1 MPPTKKKSAKRA
13 AAKTVAAYLA
23 AIPAQSRPLFDKLHA
38 TVRSVMPSGATEVI
52 SYSILGFRR
61 ERVLVWIAAFANHC
75 SLFPTAA
82 VIEAFKADLA
92 GFTVSKGTVQFPLDR
107 PLPVALVK
115 KLVKARIA
123 RDESKT
129 RA

>member
-1 MPPTKKKSAKRA
+1 
-13 AAKTVAAYLA
+13 
-23 AIPAQSRPLFDKLHA
+23 
-38 TVRSVMPSGATEVI
+38 MPSGATEVI

-129 RA
+129 RNHQAAGFMISFSRSPNYIPGDSAPAAFAFI